1 MIAAEAIID
10 RAAVAGRHVSA
21 APLLLHAVKG
31 KANVNSVKN
40 AIRAQVSL
48 PHNLSRAGG
57 V

>member
-1 MIAAEAIID
+1 VIAAEAIID